1 MAKEFKFDIFKLLN
15 AADKKQMGYYSKLSA
30 DEKKSISMIVFMRWF
45 STISNS
51 RELEE
56 YQLLA
61 VNEYLNKDFW
71 ELSDHPELIYKLS
84 CLMGIGATLRH
95 EWLPFASKK
104 MSSKIINFFGEVYPR
119 LSWKEI
125 DDVISKYTTEDFKEL
140 LIEYGI
146 QKDEEK
152 ELITA
157 FKKLK

>member
-15 AADKKQMGYYSKLSA
+15 AANKKQMNYYANLSN
-30 DEKKSISMIVFMRWF
+30 DEKKSISMLVFMRWF
-45 STISNS
+45 STVSDSKEI
-51 RELEE
+51 EE

-84 CLMGIGATLRH
+84 CMMGIGSTLHH
-95 EWLPFASKK
+95 EWLGFANKK
-104 MSSKIINFFGEVYPR
+104 NSGKIVNFFGEVYPR

-125 DDVISKYTTEDFKEL
+125 DSLISQYSIDDFKEL
-140 LIEYGI
+140 IIEYGI
-146 QKDEEK
+146 QKNEEK
-152 ELITA
+152 DLIAA